1 MTDQTPSP
9 SEQNVTTAEMMAT
22 PTPQGRYRK
31 IVVPIDGS
39 GWSERAIPHAVDIAR
54 NNGAEIILLH
64 VFRVPASEYT
74 DQLALAGQDE
84 QINRIREEVKRY
96 LMGLRGQMRN
106 QNIECRVQY
115 IEGVGTASLICD
127 YVNEEG
133 VDLVV
138 MTSHGRT
145 GISRFIFGSIAE
157 KVLQG
162 VNVPVL
168 IIRPGKD
175 ERA

>member
-1 MTDQTPSP
+1 MSD
-9 SEQNVTTAEMMAT
+9 
-22 PTPQGRYRK
+22 PTPAPAEETSTTSSSTSHSSHGRYRK

-54 NNGAEIILLH
+54 NNKAEIILLH
-64 VFRVPASEYT
+64 VFRPPASEYA
-74 DQLALAGQDE
+74 DQLALAGQDV
-84 QINRIREEVKRY
+84 QIARIRDEVKNY
-96 LMGLRGQMRN
+96 LMGLRGQLRN
-106 QNIECRVQY
+106 QHVDCRVQF
-115 IEGVGTASLICD
+115 IEGVGAAALICD

-145 GISRFIFGSIAE
+145 GLSRFIFGSIAE

-175 ERA
+175 ERG